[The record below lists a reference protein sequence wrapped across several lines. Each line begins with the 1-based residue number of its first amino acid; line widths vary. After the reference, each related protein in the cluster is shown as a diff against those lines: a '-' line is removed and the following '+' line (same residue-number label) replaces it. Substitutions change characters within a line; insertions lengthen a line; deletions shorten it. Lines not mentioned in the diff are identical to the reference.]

1 MSWIRS
7 SPGAQRSARK
17 SLTPHAIFPALLA
30 LPFILCL
37 STGMLAQMGT
47 PTPLSPKEREQAA
60 AEKAAS
66 GTIPNYPK
74 LVDITASTE
83 IHFEHQSSPEAKFIA
98 ESMSGGVALIDYDRD
113 GWPDIYFTNAQSVEM
128 ALHGV
133 KARSALYHNNR
144 DGTFTDVAEKAG
156 VGYPCWAMG
165 ASVGDYNNDGWP
177 DLLVTCVSGVVLYRN
192 NGDGTFTDVTK
203 ISGLGSD
210 SGWAT
215 GSAFGDY
222 DGDGWVDLFI
232 SHYVDFHLDDLPVF
246 GSNKS
251 CKYLGLDV
259 QCGPRGLKG
268 SPDNLYH
275 NNGDGTFTDVSK
287 KAGVDDPE
295 RRYGLTAIWS
305 DFDNDGKLDLFV
317 TNDGQ
322 ANYLYKGDGNGKF
335 EDVALTSGVAANEDG
350 FEQANMGVA
359 LGDYMHSGRMSL
371 LLSHFDNEYAA
382 LYRNEGGMNF
392 ADVSIASGIARGTQ
406 GYVGWGDAFVDF
418 ANSGWED
425 FFLTNG
431 HVYPQVDN
439 AHRAT
444 RYLEPKLLFLNQRD
458 GMFRN
463 ISRQVGEALQ
473 VEQVSRGL
481 AIGDL
486 FNDGRMEAVVE
497 NLVGQPMILRPEG
510 GPQNHWIS
518 LQLEGVKSNRL
529 ALNAR
534 VRATAG
540 DLVQLSEVLSGGSY
554 LSQHDLRIH
563 FGLGSHERLDRAE
576 VLWPDGK
583 RETLTNLSA
592 DRFYVVR
599 EGDGVISSKPPEQ
612 KVKLP

>member
-1 MSWIRS
+1 MSRIRNNRETHS
-7 SPGAQRSARK
+7 IARNLATRTPFLHLCILLIVL
-17 SLTPHAIFPALLA
+17 SLDTAA
-30 LPFILCL
+30 
-37 STGMLAQMGT
+37 MAQMGT
-47 PTPLSPKEREQAA
+47 ATPLSPEERAK
-60 AEKAAS
+60 AEAERKAS
-66 GTIPNYPK
+66 GTLPNYPK
-74 LVDITASTE
+74 LVDITAATG
-83 IHFEHQSSPEAKFIA
+83 IHFEHLSSPEAKFIA
-98 ESMSGGVALIDYDRD
+98 ESMSGGVALIDYDGD
-113 GWPDIYFTNAQSVEM
+113 GWPDIYFTNAQSVDM

-133 KARSALYHNNR
+133 KARSALYRNNH
-144 DGTFTDVAEKAG
+144 DGTFTDVTDKAG

-165 ASVGDYNNDGWP
+165 ASVGDYNNDGRP
-177 DLLVTCVSGVVLYRN
+177 DLLVTCLNGVVLYRN

-203 ISGLGSD
+203 ASGLASD

-215 GSAFGDY
+215 GAAFGDY
-222 DGDGWVDLFI
+222 DGDGWSDLFI

-246 GSNKS
+246 GSGKS

-295 RRYGLTAIWS
+295 RRYGLTAIWT

-322 ANYLYKGDGNGKF
+322 ANYLYKGDGKGKF
-335 EDVALTSGVAANEDG
+335 EDVALLSGVAANEDG

-359 LGDYMHSGRMSL
+359 LGDYLHSGRMSL
-371 LLSHFDNEYAA
+371 LLSHFDIEYAA

-392 ADVSIASGIARGTQ
+392 SDASIASGIARGTQ

-418 ANSGWED
+418 SNDGWQD
-425 FFLTNG
+425 FFLVNG
-431 HVYPQVDN
+431 HVYPQVDT
-439 AHRAT
+439 AHKAT
-444 RYLEPKLLFLNQRD
+444 RYLEPKLLFLNQHD
-458 GMFRN
+458 GTFKN
-463 ISRQVGEALQ
+463 VSRQVGPALE

-481 AIGDL
+481 AVGDL
-486 FNDGRMEAVVE
+486 FNDGKMEAVVE
-497 NLVGQPMILRPEG
+497 NLAGQPIILRPEG
-510 GPQNHWIS
+510 GPPNHWIS
-518 LQLEGVKSNRL
+518 FQLEGAKNRL

-540 DLVQLSEVLSGGSY
+540 DLVQLEEVLSGGSY
-554 LSQHDLRIH
+554 LSQHDLRLH
-563 FGLGSHERLDRAE
+563 FGLGSHERVDRAE
-576 VLWPDGK
+576 ILWPDGK
-583 RETLTNLSA
+583 KETLTNLAA

-599 EGDGVISSKPPEQ
+599 EGDGVISSKPPE